1 MSPSH
6 SQPRGRAQRWRLPQ
20 KASAYRVP
28 RPVQPSPSYR
38 AFFVCR
44 CLAPRS
50 GRRKLLAYYHQ
61 KRRNQRW
68 RRARPAGPE
77 RMYVDDDERAAR
89 ASSRLTPPSAGLFI
103 FVSPES
109 RIDANAMA
117 RVQAGCIYPK
127 SLTKQTVCY
136 CYLLPNERADPWPD
150 LCACDCATPAR
161 LVHKVKFSESSF
173 KVC

>member
-103 FVSPES
+103 FVSPDRCECNGS
-109 RIDANAMA
+109 CTSWLHLSQISDQTNCMLLLFATER
-117 RVQAGCIYPK
+117 K
-127 SLTKQTVCY
+127 S
-136 CYLLPNERADPWPD
+136 
-150 LCACDCATPAR
+150 
-161 LVHKVKFSESSF
+161 
-173 KVC
+173 